1 MYLVYIDDST
11 ERPCNIFSA
20 MAVPH
25 DKWNASFEYLK
36 KWRKHLKD
44 VHGIPMGYEMHA
56 TQFLSGRGSNGQLA
70 ALSRHKRSQIFHK
83 SFEVVEDMHRLG
95 VRRFHGCNNDDDQFR
110 AFERLLN
117 RINRTMTAWDSYA
130 HLICDEGKETQS
142 VRMVRRMRVHNPIPS
157 MYSSWGTGAV
167 PKNIPLDR
175 IVEDPHFKRSSVSYF
190 IQTVDFLAHGL
201 LRREIPTPKARKRRI
216 HLSFNQLDSVLT
228 KECNKADP
236 HGVIR

>member
-20 MAVPH
+20 IAVPH

-36 KWRKHLKD
+36 KWRKHLKN
-44 VHGIPMGYEMHA
+44 VHGIPMDYELHA
-56 TQFLSGRGSNGQLA
+56 TQFLSGRGSNGQLSS
-70 ALSRHKRSQIFHK
+70 LSRHTRSQIFHK
-83 SFEVVEDMHRLG
+83 SFAVVEYMHHFG
-95 VRRFHGCNNDDDQFR
+95 VRTFHVCNNDDDQFR
-110 AFERLLN
+110 SFERLLN

-130 HLICDEGKETQS
+130 HLICDEGKETQY

-157 MYSSWGTGAV
+157 RYDAWDSGAAT
-167 PKNIPLDR
+167 KNIPLDR
-175 IVEDPHFKRSSVSYF
+175 IIEDPQFKKSSVSYF

-201 LRREIPTPKARKRRI
+201 LRREIPTPKARQRRI
-216 HLSFNQLDSVLT
+216 HLSFNQLNSVLT
-228 KECNKADP
+228 RECHKADP